1 MPKTMSTYARL
12 LSLGL
17 LASLCG
23 ASYATES
30 PFSIG
35 SDSTLQI
42 ALRLISDETR
52 QEQAST
58 DDAKVEDSSASVPS
72 VEDSKEQGPES
83 AEQAEGDTPS
93 TQASDIPSSEE
104 GLPEDLG
111 LSDQEEGREPAERGT
126 AGRTEDSGLE
136 DELERD
142 PELAGQ
148 GSLEEERERNLARA
162 EAILNRVD
170 QILLDARARARQK
183 REGRDD
189 GDGTVGSIPDEDSP
203 ARETQGDAEG
213 EAGEKDT
220 GPGGAAEGRI
230 PGNVP
235 TGKTRPS
242 HGYDRD
248 EDIVTR
254 QVCELAEREED
265 PEVRKHL
272 EEKCRSLKDG

>member
-1 MPKTMSTYARL
+1 MPKTMSMYARL

-72 VEDSKEQGPES
+72 VEDSEEQGPES

-126 AGRTEDSGLE
+126 AGSTEDSGLE
-136 DELERD
+136 NELERD

-148 GSLEEERERNLARA
+148 GSLEEEREGNLARA

-170 QILLDARARARQK
+170 QILLDARARARQE

-203 ARETQGDAEG
+203 ARETRG
-213 EAGEKDT
+213 EAEEEET
-220 GPGGAAEGRI
+220 GRGGAAEGQI
-230 PGNVP
+230 PGDVP

>member
-1 MPKTMSTYARL
+1 MAQTMSTYARL

-17 LASLCG
+17 LVSLG
-23 ASYATES
+23 STGHATES

-35 SDSTLQI
+35 SDSALQI
-42 ALRLISDETR
+42 AVRLISDEA
-52 QEQAST
+52 QPEQAST
-58 DDAKVEDSSASVPS
+58 DDAEVEDSSATMPS
-72 VEDSKEQGPES
+72 VEDSVEPEPES
-83 AEQAEGDTPS
+83 AEQTGGDAPSTQTSDTPS
-93 TQASDIPSSEE
+93 SEA

-111 LSDQEEGREPAERGT
+111 LPGQREEDQNLAKQEE
-126 AGRTEDSGLE
+126 AGGTEDLGLE
-136 DELERD
+136 DELGRD

-148 GSLEEERERNLARA
+148 GSLEEEQERNLARA

-170 QILLDARARARQK
+170 QILLDARAQARKEQ
-183 REGRDD
+183 DD
-189 GDGTVGSIPDEDSP
+189 GDGTAGSMSDEDSP
-203 ARETQGDAEG
+203 AWETEGDAEG
-213 EAGEKDT
+213 ETGEDT
-220 GPGGAAEGRI
+220 AKRGGTAEGQV

-248 EDIVTR
+248 DDIVTR

-272 EEKCRSLKDG
+272 EEKCKSLQDG